1 MQINFYQLTISP
13 LGKALP
19 RLLEKVITSNK
30 RAVVLLQDEEKLEKL
45 NNELWTYTTKFFLPH
60 GSKKD
65 GFIEK
70 QPIYLTTTNENPN
83 NSTIFVFIGN
93 SQPDNFDGFEKCLYM
108 FDGNNENELN
118 TARQRWKEYKAN
130 NLNITYWKQT
140 EKGGWEEAA

>member
-19 RLLEKVITSNK
+19 RLLEKVITSDK
-30 RAVVLLQDEEKLEKL
+30 RAIVLVQDEEKLDKL

-70 QPIYLTTTNENPN
+70 QPIYLTTEQENHN
-83 NSTIFVFIGN
+83 NSTILVFVGN

-118 TARQRWKEYKAN
+118 TARQRWKEYKAGGIN
-130 NLNITYWKQT
+130 VTYWKQN
-140 EKGGWEEAA
+140 EKGGWVEAA